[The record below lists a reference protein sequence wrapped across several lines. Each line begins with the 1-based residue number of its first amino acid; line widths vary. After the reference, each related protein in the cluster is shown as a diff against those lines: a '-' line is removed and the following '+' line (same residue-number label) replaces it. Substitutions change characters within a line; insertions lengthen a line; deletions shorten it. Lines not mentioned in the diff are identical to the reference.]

1 MSNYN
6 EQFKNITFRPCEL
19 VAIRTIAEDY
29 RNRLF
34 EIYKV
39 KDQKELRKYLSEWS
53 EYEEVQQYYDLIM
66 CNQIIKKIPKLPDE
80 ILEQGFLVEA
90 DVAMEEKEKE

>member
-34 EIYKV
+34 EKYDV
-39 KDQKELRKYLSEWS
+39 KDQKGLRKYLSEWS

-90 DVAMEEKEKE
+90 DVAMEEKENE

>member
-6 EQFKNITFRPCEL
+6 EQFKNITFRPCEF

-34 EIYKV
+34 EKYDV
-39 KDQKELRKYLSEWS
+39 KDQKGLRKYLSEWS

-66 CNQIIKKIPKLPDE
+66 CNRIIQKIPKLPDE
-80 ILEQGFLVEA
+80 ILDQGFLVEA
-90 DVAMEEKEKE
+90 DVAMEEKENE

>member
-1 MSNYN
+1 MTNYI
-6 EQFKNITFRPCEL
+6 EQFQNIKFRPCEL
-19 VAIRTIAEDY
+19 VTIRTIAEEY
-29 RNRLF
+29 RTRLF
-34 EIYKV
+34 EKYDV
-39 KDQKELRKYLSEWS
+39 KDQKGLRKYLSEWS

-90 DVAMEEKEKE
+90 DVAMEEKENE

>member
-1 MSNYN
+1 MTNYI
-6 EQFKNITFRPCEL
+6 EQFKNIKFRPCEL
-19 VAIRTIAEDY
+19 VTIRTIAEEY
-29 RNRLF
+29 RRRLF
-34 EIYKV
+34 EKYDV
-39 KDQKELRKYLSEWS
+39 KDQKALRKYLPEWS

-90 DVAMEEKEKE
+90 DIAMEEEENE

>member
-19 VAIRTIAEDY
+19 VIIRTLAEEY
-29 RNRLF
+29 RKHLF
-34 EIYKV
+34 EKYNV
-39 KDQKELRKYLSEWS
+39 KDQKGLRKYIPEWS
-53 EYEEVQQYYDLIM
+53 EYEEIQQYYDLIM

-90 DVAMEEKEKE
+90 DVAMEEKENE